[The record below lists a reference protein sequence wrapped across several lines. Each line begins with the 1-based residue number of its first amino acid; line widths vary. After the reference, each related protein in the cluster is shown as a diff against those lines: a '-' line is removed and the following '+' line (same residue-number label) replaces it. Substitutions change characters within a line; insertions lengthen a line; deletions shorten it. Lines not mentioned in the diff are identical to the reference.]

1 MAGIAAAHQYSH
13 PGRDVGEVGEAGT
26 RGWELCLNAEHI

>member
-1 MAGIAAAHQYSH
+1 MTSIAASHQGSH
-13 PGRDVGEVGEAGT
+13 PGRDIGDVGGAGT